1 MNKENQMSSSP
12 LDMFKV
18 ENSGGGFEDLS
29 LDEQTIDSLPA
40 LDEADP
46 TLDDLPTLEIDVDK
60 DITEVITESNKTEGV
75 SVKKVDEIPTEE
87 STEFSFSP
95 IITNLVEAGILTT
108 EEGKEYEDSEVGF
121 KEILEFTANKKAE
134 ELRSKELE
142 DVPEYYKELLALAK
156 QGVDPS
162 DIIKMDQQAIDYN
175 QIDIA
180 DQDNQ
185 KELYKEYLKF
195 TGVEEEEIEDFVDTA
210 EASGTL
216 EKYAKTAQKLLAKE
230 QDKQRESLIQQQ
242 VETVEKEKAE
252 SNKRFEDFKKD
263 ILSTSEVK
271 GIKISKD
278 ESAKLLDFMTLP
290 VDKKTG
296 KTAEQIAWEDP
307 ETRKAFS
314 YMVMNKFSLD
324 KIEKQVTTKKT
335 IEFKKK
341 LAEYKDT
348 NSSSRGT
355 QIVDEGVS
363 TKMTKALWQ

>member
-1 MNKENQMSSSP
+1 MNNKENQTSNP

-18 ENSGGGFEDLS
+18 ENSGGGFEDLP
-29 LDEQTIDSLPA
+29 LEEVNEGIIEETPEATFDSLPEDTTDSA
-40 LDEADP
+40 DTVEIPEEKEVKSNGGMSVKKTDEAP
-46 TLDDLPTLEIDVDK
+46 
-60 DITEVITESNKTEGV
+60 TESN
-75 SVKKVDEIPTEE
+75 
-87 STEFSFSP
+87 EFSFSP
-95 IITNLVEAGILTT
+95 IINTLVESGVLTT
-108 EEGKEYEDSEVGF
+108 EEGKEYEDSELGF

-142 DVPEYYKELLALAK
+142 DVPEYYKELLELAK
-156 QGVDPS
+156 KGVDPS
-162 DIIKMDQQAIDYN
+162 DIIKMDQNAINYGE
-175 QIDIA
+175 IDI
-180 DQDNQ
+180 DDEDNQ

-195 TGVEEEEIEDFVDTA
+195 TGVDEEEVEDFVDTA

-216 EKYAKTAQKLLAKE
+216 AKYAKTAQKLLAKE
-230 QDKQRESLIQQQ
+230 QDKNREAVIQQQ
-242 VETVEKEKAE
+242 IEAVKKEKES

-296 KTAEQIAWEDP
+296 KTAEQLAWEDP

-335 IEFKKK
+335 IELKKK

-348 NSSSRGT
+348 NSSSKGT
-355 QIVDEGVS
+355 QLVEDAPNKGL
-363 TKMTKALWQ
+363 TKALWQ

>member
-1 MNKENQMSSSP
+1 MSKENQMLANP
-12 LDMFKV
+12 LDMFRV
-18 ENSGGGFEDLS
+18 ENSGGGIENLPFED
-29 LDEQTIDSLPA
+29 IDSLPT
-40 LDEADP
+40 DEADP
-46 TLDDLPTLEIDVDK
+46 TIDDLPTLDETDVNK
-60 DITEVITESNKTEGV
+60 DAIEEVKENKTEGI
-75 SVKKVDEIPTEE
+75 SVKKPVDETVEE
-87 STEFSFSP
+87 VPEFSFSP
-95 IITNLVEAGILTT
+95 IISNLVDAGVLTI

-134 ELRSKELE
+134 ELRAKDLE
-142 DVPEYYKELLALAK
+142 DVPEYYKELLELAK
-156 QGVDPS
+156 KGVDPS
-162 DIIKMDQQAIDYN
+162 DILKMDQQAINYN
-175 QIDIA
+175 EIDID

-230 QDKQRESLIQQQ
+230 QDKQREAVIQQQ
-242 VETVEKEKAE
+242 VEAVEKEKTE
-252 SNKRFEDFKKD
+252 SIKRFEEFKKD

-278 ESAKLLDFMTLP
+278 ESAKLLDFMTVP

-335 IEFKKK
+335 IELKKK

-355 QIVDEGVS
+355 QVVDDAPS
-363 TKMTKALWQ
+363 TGLTKALWQ